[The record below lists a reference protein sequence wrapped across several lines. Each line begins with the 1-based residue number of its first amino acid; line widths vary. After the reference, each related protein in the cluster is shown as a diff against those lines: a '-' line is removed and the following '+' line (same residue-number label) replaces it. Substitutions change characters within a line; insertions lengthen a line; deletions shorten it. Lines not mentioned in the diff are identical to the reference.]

1 MTLTALIAE
10 DEPLLRAALTDELQA
25 LWPALAIIAQV
36 DNGDDALLQIRQLR
50 PAVAFLDIRM
60 PGLSGIEVAQAIA
73 EDAAH
78 DDAVPLIVF
87 VSAYSEFAVEAFDQA
102 AIDYV
107 LKPVTRE
114 RLQRTIERLQLRL
127 AEQSG
132 EDLSAELSVDPTADK
147 PRKIAQQTN
156 TMTSV
161 ERLVQQ
167 LAPLLATVRPST
179 SAALKFVR
187 LGQGNTVQMVAV
199 EQVRYFQA
207 ADKYVIVTT
216 AQGEGLIRES
226 LRELQVQLNPDMFV
240 QVHRSTIVNMGW
252 VERADRNEAGH
263 VSLKLRGVD
272 RLLPV
277 SRLYAHLFRAM

>member
-1 MTLTALIAE
+1 MSLTALIAE
-10 DEPLLRAALTDELQA
+10 DEPLLRAALVDELQA
-25 LWPALAIIAQV
+25 LWSELEVVALV
-36 DNGDDALLQIRQLR
+36 DNGDDALLQIRQQR
-50 PAVAFLDIRM
+50 PSVAFLDIRM
-60 PGLSGIEVAQAIA
+60 PGLNGIEVAQAIA
-73 EDAAH
+73 EDAQH

-87 VSAYSEFAVEAFDQA
+87 VTAYSEFAVEAFDRA

-107 LKPVTRE
+107 LKPVTRA

-127 AEQSG
+127 AE
-132 EDLSAELSVDPTADK
+132 PFADT
-147 PRKIAQQTN
+147 PHDIAQQSDT
-156 TMTSV
+156 TSSV

-167 LAPLLATVRPST
+167 LAPLLATVRPTT

-187 LGQGNTVQMVAV
+187 LGQSNSVQMVAV

-226 LRELQVQLNPDMFV
+226 LRELQAQLDPDMFV

>member
-1 MTLTALIAE
+1 MSLTALIAE
-10 DEPLLRAALTDELQA
+10 DEPLLRAALVDELQA
-25 LWPALAIIAQV
+25 LWSELEVVALV
-36 DNGDDALLQIRQLR
+36 DNGDDALLQIRQQR
-50 PAVAFLDIRM
+50 PSIAFLDIRM
-60 PGLSGIEVAQAIA
+60 PGLNGIEVAQAIA
-73 EDAAH
+73 EDAQH
-78 DDAVPLIVF
+78 DDVVPLIVF
-87 VSAYSEFAVEAFDQA
+87 VTAYSEFAVEAFDRA

-127 AEQSG
+127 AE
-132 EDLSAELSVDPTADK
+132 PFADT
-147 PRKIAQQTN
+147 PHDIAQQSDT
-156 TMTSV
+156 TSSI
-161 ERLVQQ
+161 ERLVRQ
-167 LAPLLATVRPST
+167 LAPLLATARPAT

-187 LGQGNTVQMVAV
+187 IGQGNSVQMVAV

-226 LRELQVQLNPDMFV
+226 LRELQVQLDPDMFV